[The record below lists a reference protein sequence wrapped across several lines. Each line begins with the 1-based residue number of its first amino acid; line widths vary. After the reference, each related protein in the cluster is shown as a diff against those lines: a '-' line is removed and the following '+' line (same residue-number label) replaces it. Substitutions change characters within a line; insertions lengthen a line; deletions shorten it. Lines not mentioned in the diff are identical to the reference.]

1 MSAQIKATELIKA
14 WESRDYES
22 LGQMMNALQAL
33 IGDALKNQDRDTRQ
47 ACADALA
54 ELCADEGGGKP
65 GPTAIINTCINV
77 EAV

>member
-47 ACADALA
+47 ACADSIA
-54 ELCADEGGGKP
+54 EIGADSSNRADWNS
-65 GPTAIINTCINV
+65 AIKACINV
-77 EAV
+77 DAV